1 MRSLLSR
8 PLALSA
14 ALCLGACAT
23 TPKPAP
29 EPTPPAAEPQAQAP
43 ATPEAPEAPPPE
55 PQRPDAVPATPL
67 QRPAPMQLVVQANPD
82 SPIVSFRLVF
92 HSGSVDDPKGQE
104 GLTDL
109 TAAVLTEG
117 GTQSLSSAELLQA
130 LFPMAAELDAFT
142 TKEFTTFS
150 GRVHKDHLT
159 RFLDIF
165 TDVLLQPRFSPQEF
179 ERLRTR
185 ALSDVRNGLRSEN
198 DELLGKVAL
207 DALLFEGHPYA
218 HYVGGTVKGLESLTL
233 EDVKA
238 HAARVFTQ
246 DRLVI
251 GLAGPVDEAL
261 QQSVVSRL
269 SSLPATGAPR
279 VELPPVPTTSGRA
292 VVVQKPTLST
302 AVSMGYVTPLRRGH
316 PDFFP
321 VAFAL
326 SYLGEH
332 RQLGGVLFNE
342 LREKRGL
349 NYGDY
354 AYAEHFIEHPG
365 TTYNRTNVARTQ
377 QDISLWIRPV
387 VPANGLFATRGAV
400 YFLDRLV
407 KDGIPADKFE
417 VTRGFLLG
425 YTRLWEQTAQ
435 RRLGYAID
443 ALYYGTPDFLAR
455 YRAALAEMTPESVQ
469 AAARRYLHPEA
480 LNFAFVTQEAE
491 ALASSLEEQP
501 PSPITYASPKAPEL
515 LKEDEDI
522 ISLPLPIRPEAVRI
536 VPAQSF
542 MEN

>member
-1 MRSLLSR
+1 
-8 PLALSA
+8 
-14 ALCLGACAT
+14 
-23 TPKPAP
+23 
-29 EPTPPAAEPQAQAP
+29 
-43 ATPEAPEAPPPE
+43 
-55 PQRPDAVPATPL
+55 
-67 QRPAPMQLVVQANPD
+67 MQVVVQANPA
-82 SPIVSFRLVF
+82 SPIVNFRLVF
-92 HSGSVDDPKGQE
+92 HTGSVDDPKGKE
-104 GLTDL
+104 GLTSL
-109 TAAVLTEG
+109 TADVLSEG
-117 GTQSLSSAELLQA
+117 GTRSLTSAQLLEA
-130 LFPMAAELDAFT
+130 LFPMAAELSATAD
-142 TKEFTTFS
+142 KEFTVFS
-150 GRVHKDHLT
+150 GRVHKDFLP

-165 TDVLLQPRFSPQEF
+165 TDVLLEPRLAPQEF

-207 DALLFEGHPYA
+207 DALLFQGHPYA
-218 HYVGGTVKGLESLTL
+218 HFVGGTEQGLESLTL

-261 QQSVVSRL
+261 QKTVVSRL
-269 SSLPATGAPR
+269 SALPATGAPR
-279 VELPPVPTTSGRA
+279 VELPPVPATGGRA
-292 VVVQKPTLST
+292 VVVRKPTLST
-302 AVSMGYVTPLRRGH
+302 AVSLGYATSLRRGD

-332 RQLGGVLFNE
+332 RQSSGVLFTE

-354 AYAEHFIEHPG
+354 AYAEHFIEQPG

-387 VPANGLFATRGAV
+387 VPGNGLFATRGVV

-407 KDGIPADKFE
+407 KQGIPQDKFE
-417 VTRGFLLG
+417 LSRGFLTG
-425 YTRLWEQTAQ
+425 YTRLWEQTDQ

-443 ALYYGTPDFLAR
+443 SLFYGTPDFLEQ
-455 YRAALAEMTPESVQ
+455 YRAALAKMTPESVQ
-469 AAARRYLHPEA
+469 AAVRRQLRPEA
-480 LNFAFVTQEAE
+480 LNFAFVTQDADG
-491 ALASSLEEQP
+491 LAKLLKEQP
-501 PSPITYASPKAPEL
+501 PSPISYASPKAPEL
-515 LKEDEDI
+515 LAEDKAL
-522 ISLPLPIRPEAVRI
+522 SSQPLPIRADTVQV

-542 MEN
+542 MEK